1 MIEANSCAEEGW
13 RWIGLL
19 SVMTWNDFGNGNT
32 SGKGMGWGRKKPAV
46 KWIKLK
52 MLMKMLRNRNGGMI
66 SYLCALE
73 LMLKVISQP
82 SLFIVLAGAQRI
94 FPESSTTS
102 LSYISFI
109 FINSNVHILLLSTQV
124 FFFMKGIYKYKYSL
138 LYNILIQNHIKI
150 WHVFPNHSENKPPM
164 N

>member
-1 MIEANSCAEEGW
+1 
-13 RWIGLL
+13 
-19 SVMTWNDFGNGNT
+19 
-32 SGKGMGWGRKKPAV
+32 
-46 KWIKLK
+46 
-52 MLMKMLRNRNGGMI
+52 MLMKMVRNRNGGMI

-82 SLFIVLAGAQRI
+82 SLFIVLGGAQRI

-124 FFFMKGIYKYKYSL
+124 FFFLWKEYTNTNIVSFTTFWYRIISKSDMCFQITVRISPQWIRTILLISYDLHPQIY
-138 LYNILIQNHIKI
+138 
-150 WHVFPNHSENKPPM
+150 HSENQI
-164 N
+164 